1 MAKKLIITIARQYGS
16 GGHAI
21 ARMVAERLDIPFYD
35 NQLIIEVAKQSG
47 FSETFVKENNEHASY
62 SNSILYQLAMSVAGS
77 NGRTSSYQKLFDVQS
92 RIIRELAERE
102 SCVIVGRCADYV
114 LQDRL
119 DCLNVFVYADTKRR
133 CARILE
139 QYGVGEKSTEARMKE
154 QDDRRRNYYRYFT
167 DREWGF
173 CENYHLSLDSGMFGL
188 SKCADLIVAAAK
200 DSMI

>member
-1 MAKKLIITIARQYGS
+1 MDKRIITISRQYGS

-35 NQLIIEVAKQSG
+35 NELITEVAKQSG
-47 FSETFVKENNEHASY
+47 FSEDFVKQNDEHASY
-62 SNSILYQLAMSVAGS
+62 SNSFLYQLAMSVAGS
-77 NGRTSSYQKLFDVQS
+77 HGRSSSYQQLFDVQA
-92 RIIRELAERE
+92 RIIRELADRE

-139 QYGVGEKSTEARMKE
+139 QYGIGEKSTEARMKE
-154 QDDRRRNYYRYFT
+154 QDDRRRNYYQHFT
-167 DREWGF
+167 DREWGV
-173 CENYHLSLDSGMFGL
+173 CTNYHLSLDSGMFGL

-200 DSMI
+200 D